1 MNDPKRSSTEGE
13 TKVLGLSQEEDWWNG
28 WRLDEPADSVLQSLD
43 SGVTEDW
50 WAGWH
55 AALLREG

>member
-1 MNDPKRSSTEGE
+1 MRDPKRANTPEVE
-13 TKVLGLSQEEDWWNG
+13 TPLGTSKEEDWWNG
-28 WRLDEPADSVLQSLD
+28 WRLDEPEGSLLAPLEAGSD
-43 SGVTEDW
+43 DW